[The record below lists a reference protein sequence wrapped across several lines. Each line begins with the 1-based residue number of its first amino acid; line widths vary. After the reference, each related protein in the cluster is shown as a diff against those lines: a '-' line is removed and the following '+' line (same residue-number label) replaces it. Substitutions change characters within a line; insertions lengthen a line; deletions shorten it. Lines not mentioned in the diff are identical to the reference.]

1 GGDKVHVPLPL
12 VSMDPHGIEDVLLF
26 LYPYVLTDLRFE
38 AGGHKGQHRPHNDHH
53 DDREKNRITVFIRID
68 CHNDYAV
75 SVFNESTPSE
85 DFGNT
90 VAVFKRF
97 RRLLILPLT
106 T

>member
-1 GGDKVHVPLPL
+1 RFSRDW
-12 VSMDPHGIEDVLLF
+12 SSDVCSSDLF

-38 AGGHKGQHRPHNDHH
+38 AGGHKGQQGSHNDHH

-68 CHNDYAV
+68 CHNDYTV
-75 SVFNESTPSE
+75 SVFNVSTLSGA
-85 DFGNT
+85 FGNI

-97 RRLLILPLT
+97 IRLLMLPLT